1 MVLVTVI
8 MGSYNHERYVAEAIE
23 SVLGQTF
30 RDLELVIVDDG
41 STDSSRKIIEQYHAR
56 DPRVRAFFHEKNMG
70 IARTANDCLKE
81 AKGRYLS
88 FIGSDD
94 VWYPHKLERQLDLMR
109 CNEDKILWSDGQIID
124 SYGVLTGQV
133 VTQVMGSPP
142 KKSGNLF
149 QELLAEDFIFGQ
161 STLLKTEYAQEIAFN
176 EEFRYVNDHL
186 FFIDLARKHDFLFIP
201 EPLAKY
207 RVHGQNTTSKNP
219 DLWYK
224 ERIAL
229 RNTLLQTYKDEISAT
244 SMADIYYKMGHAY
257 AGLGEKDLAKH
268 FYFRALRV
276 EPFRAH
282 SLLYFILALTN
293 GEGFAGRTM
302 ESYYKRLLLFLSNFS
317 VYA

>member
-8 MGSYNHERYVAEAIE
+8 LGSYNHERYVAEAIE
-23 SVLGQTF
+23 SVLSQTF
-30 RDLELVIVDDG
+30 PDLELVIVDDG
-41 STDSSRKIIEQYHAR
+41 STDSSRKIIEQYQTK

-70 IARTANDCLKE
+70 IARTANDCLKQ

-94 VWYPHKLERQLDLMR
+94 VWYLHKLERQLDLMR
-109 CNEDKILWSDGQIID
+109 CNEDKILWSEGQVID
-124 SYGVLTGQV
+124 SYGALTGQV
-133 VTQVMGSPP
+133 VTQVIGSSP

-149 QELLAEDFIFGQ
+149 QELLIEDFIFGQ
-161 STLLKTEYAQEIAFN
+161 STLLKTKYAQEIAFN
-176 EEFRYVNDHL
+176 EGYRYVNDHL
-186 FFIDLARKHDFLFIP
+186 FFIDLARKHDFLFMP
-201 EPLAKY
+201 EPLSKY
-207 RVHGQNTTSKNP
+207 RIHGQNTTSKNL

-224 ERIAL
+224 ERITL
-229 RNTLLQTYKDEISAT
+229 RKTLLQMYKNEISTA

-268 FYFRALRV
+268 FYFKALRV
-276 EPFRAH
+276 QPFRAQ

-302 ESYYKRLLLFLSNFS
+302 ESYCKRMLLFFSNLSFH
-317 VYA
+317 A

>member
-8 MGSYNHERYVAEAIE
+8 MGSYNHERYVSEAIE

-30 RDLELVIVDDG
+30 GDLELVIVDDG
-41 STDSSRKIIEQYHAR
+41 STDNSRKIIEKYQTK
-56 DPRVRAFFHEKNMG
+56 DPRVHAFFHEKNLG

-94 VWYPHKLERQLDLMR
+94 VWYPHKLERQLDLIR

-124 SYGVLTGQV
+124 SYGALTGQV
-133 VTQVMGSPP
+133 VTQVMGSPS
-142 KKSGNLF
+142 KRSGNLF

-186 FFIDLARKHDFLFIP
+186 FFIDLARKHEFLFMP

-229 RNTLLQTYKDEISAT
+229 RNTLLQTYKDEISTA

-302 ESYYKRLLLFLSNFS
+302 ESYYKRMLLFLSNFS
-317 VYA
+317 FHA